1 MDGILGVRA
10 STFPTTL
17 IDTSKGD
24 KPEDDVE
31 LTNTEITKIP
41 ESTPESVQY
50 VEEMSDESSW
60 ISNELGE
67 NSPVSSASILR
78 PTKKKKKASRDDKLE
93 KVMKMM
99 VDELIKAQQSSDVK
113 FLELEEK
120 RMKLEEKALEHE
132 ERLRKKER
140 DCQLKLWSVVMQHH
154 SSSPLYQNPSHF
166 DSPLDSFTP
175 NK

>member
-1 MDGILGVRA
+1 MDGILGVRP

-41 ESTPESVQY
+41 ESTPESAQY

-60 ISNELGE
+60 VSNEQSE

-78 PTKKKKKASRDDKLE
+78 PTKRKKKQAMTIS
-93 KVMKMM
+93 
-99 VDELIKAQQSSDVK
+99 
-113 FLELEEK
+113 
-120 RMKLEEKALEHE
+120 
-132 ERLRKKER
+132 
-140 DCQLKLWSVVMQHH
+140 
-154 SSSPLYQNPSHF
+154 
-166 DSPLDSFTP
+166 
-175 NK
+175 